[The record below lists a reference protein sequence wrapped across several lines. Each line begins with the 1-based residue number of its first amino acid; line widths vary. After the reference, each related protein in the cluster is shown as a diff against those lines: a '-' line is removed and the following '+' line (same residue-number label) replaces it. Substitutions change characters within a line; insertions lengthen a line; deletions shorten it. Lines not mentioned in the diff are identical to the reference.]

1 MSDEFEVEVDD
12 VKAATDKAVLCVID
26 GEDEWIPR
34 SQIIDGDVG
43 YVGDSGSM
51 IIPEWLAREKGW
63 L

>member
-34 SQIIDGDVG
+34 S
-43 YVGDSGSM
+43 
-51 IIPEWLAREKGW
+51 
-63 L
+63 